1 MKAKKI
7 KPERP
12 GGFLDFN
19 TSEFLAREE
28 MLQTINGVFRSFGY
42 NPIETPMVE
51 FSKVLV
57 GEDETSKN
65 IFQVRSRGGSNEDSL
80 SLRFDHTVPFARF
93 LSANPYHDKK
103 REGVKLP
110 WRRMVLG
117 PVFRSDSPQKGRY
130 RQFYQ
135 FDVDVAGS
143 SLMLADAEIVAIIY
157 QTLTALGLKRFLIR
171 INNRKILNG
180 LAELI
185 GVVDRGQ
192 ISAADITK
200 EVMRILDKI
209 PKIGLDKVLAE
220 LQVVPENDYDPSPG
234 LLPEAIEK
242 ISRFLEIRG
251 NNSVKLDQAEVIFH
265 KILIAQEG
273 ISELRQIVF
282 YLSDF
287 GVPEGVVEI
296 DFSIARGLDYYTGPV
311 FESFLIDAPEFGS
324 VFSGG
329 RYNDLV
335 ARFTGS
341 ELPAVGASIGVDR
354 LFAALQQLE
363 LITVQAVTVAEA
375 LILRLVNDHDNY
387 YLRLAKQ
394 LRSLGIKTELCL
406 LEDTTFKAQ
415 FNFAISQNVRFVIIA
430 GADEIHH
437 NVIKVKNLFTREQI
451 EVPVERISD
460 HFVSLSQKM

>member
-1 MKAKKI
+1 MKANKI
-7 KPERP
+7 KPEKP

-28 MLQTINGVFRSFGY
+28 MLRIINGVFRSFGY

-65 IFQVRSRGGSNEDSL
+65 IFQVKSRGSSNEDNL

-93 LSANPYHDKK
+93 LSANPYNDKK
-103 REGVKLP
+103 REGIKLP

-135 FDVDVAGS
+135 FDVDIAGS
-143 SLMLADAEIVAIIY
+143 SLMLADAEIIAIIY
-157 QTLTALGLKRFLIR
+157 QTLSALGLKRFLIR

-185 GVVDRGQ
+185 GVSGRGQ
-192 ISAADITK
+192 VSADDITK

-209 PKIGLDKVLAE
+209 PKIGFNQVLSE
-220 LQVVPENDYDPSPG
+220 LQMTPENEYDPSPG
-234 LLPEAIEK
+234 LLPDAITR
-242 ISRFLEIRG
+242 ISRFLEISG
-251 NNSVKLDQAEVIFH
+251 SNSIKLDQAEAVFH
-265 KILIAQEG
+265 RISIAQEG
-273 ISELRQIVF
+273 ISELRQIIS

-287 GVPEGVVEI
+287 GVPEGTVEI

-311 FESFLIDAPEFGS
+311 FESVLVDAPEFGS

-363 LITVQAVTVAEA
+363 LVKVKSITTAEV
-375 LILRLVNDHDNY
+375 LILRLTNSHDSY

-394 LRSLGIKTELCL
+394 LRDLGLKAELCL
-406 LEDTTFKAQ
+406 LEDTTFKSQ
-415 FNFAISQNVRFVIIA
+415 FNFAVSQNVKFVIIA

-437 NVIKVKNLFTREQI
+437 DVIKVKNLFTREQT
-451 EVPVERISD
+451 EVPTERMSD
-460 HFVSLSQKM
+460 YFISLSKTM